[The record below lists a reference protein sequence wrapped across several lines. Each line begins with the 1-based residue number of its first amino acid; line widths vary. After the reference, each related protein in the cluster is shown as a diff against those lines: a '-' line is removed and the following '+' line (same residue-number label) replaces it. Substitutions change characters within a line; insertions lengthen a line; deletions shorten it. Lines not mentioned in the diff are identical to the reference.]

1 MLLLQTMFGLKRL
14 HANCLCYGRS
24 LSSPPELFP
33 IILPLG
39 HLRPFISFLISDICV
54 CVTGLRWS
62 LGQEDVQDEPPAQPE
77 GLVGDVPLEESLV
90 ILVSDRLMKI

>member
-1 MLLLQTMFGLKRL
+1 MQIASVMVG
-14 HANCLCYGRS
+14 CYPPLRNFFPS
-24 LSSPPELFP
+24 YCPRSSPT
-33 IILPLG
+33 
-39 HLRPFISFLISDICV
+39 FISFVISDSCV

>member
-1 MLLLQTMFGLKRL
+1 MDKAATCKLPLF
-14 HANCLCYGRS
+14 GRS

-39 HLRPFISFLISDICV
+39 HLRPFISFFNSDICV

-77 GLVGDVPLEESLV
+77 GLVGDVPLEKSLV